1 MKKILMVCM
10 GNICRS
16 PIAEG
21 IMRDIILDNKLNAI
35 VDSAG
40 TIDFHK
46 GESPDS
52 RARKKAAQH
61 GVNISGLIARPFQRD
76 DFANFDLIYVMD
88 RDNYN
93 DIISRTSNAEE
104 KKKVTL
110 IMNEVF
116 PGENVNVPDP
126 YFGGEDGF
134 EKVFQMLDNACQ
146 SIAKKIEKK
155 Q

>member
-1 MKKILMVCM
+1 MVCM

-21 IMRDIILDNKLNAI
+21 IMRNLINQYKLDAM

-46 GESPDS
+46 GESPDV

-61 GVNISGLIARPFQRD
+61 GVDISNLVARPFQSS
-76 DFANFDLIYVMD
+76 DFNNFDLIYVMD
-88 RDNYN
+88 KDNYN
-93 DIISRTSNAEE
+93 DIISRTFNVNE
-104 KKKVTL
+104 KKKVML

-116 PGENVNVPDP
+116 PEENINVPDP
-126 YFGGEDGF
+126 YYGGDAGF
-134 EKVFQMLDNACQ
+134 ENVFQMLDNACHV
-146 SIAKKIEKK
+146 IADKLKEKK
-155 Q
+155 